1 MKNIQFPLILTGA
14 VALLTAGC
22 GHKTQ
27 PGQSAVPAGIAVPA
41 QAPVLTLAAEAYR
54 ERLDVMGTVAAAARA
69 QVSAKV
75 PAEVREVFCNAGQTV
90 TKGQLL
96 IRLDDRDL
104 REQLATATAQMEQA
118 EAELRRVTAL
128 FDKQAATEQMK
139 LAAETAARSAKAQ
152 VERATVALSWTE
164 VRAPITGKVTDRQ
177 VDVGDLAAPGRP
189 LLNLFDP
196 SRLRL
201 ETDVPL
207 RLVEK
212 LPLGATV
219 DVTLDN
225 PARAVK
231 GHVEEIVAEADPAS
245 RTQRLKIAL
254 ESADGLRPGQF
265 GRVWV
270 EMDPRDALFVPV
282 SALYR
287 TGQLSYALAVTGD
300 RAERRLVKTG
310 RTTGDRVEVL
320 SGLVAGDKILAQPV
334 LQ

>member
-1 MKNIQFPLILTGA
+1 MHAKSLIPLISA
-14 VALLTAGC
+14 ALLAGC
-22 GHKTQ
+22 GHKTE
-27 PGQSAVPAGIAVPA
+27 PGRTETPAGVAIPA
-41 QAPVLTLAAEAYR
+41 QAGTVTVAAEPFR
-54 ERLDVMGTVAAAARA
+54 ERLDIMGTVAAAARA

-75 PAEVREVFCNAGQTV
+75 PAEVREVFCNAGQAV
-90 TKGQLL
+90 TNGQLL
-96 IRLDDRDL
+96 LRLDDRDL
-104 REQLATATAQMEQA
+104 REQLATAAAQLEQA
-118 EAELRRVTAL
+118 QAELRRVSAL
-128 FDKQAATEQMK
+128 FEKQAATEQMK

-164 VRAPITGKVTDRQ
+164 VRAPIAGIVTDRQ
-177 VDVGDLAAPGRP
+177 VDIGDLAAPGRP

-201 ETDVPL
+201 EADVPL

-212 LPLGATV
+212 LPLGALA

-231 GHVEEIVAEADPAS
+231 GRVEEIVAEADPAS
-245 RTQRLKIAL
+245 RTQRIKLTL
-254 ESADGLRPGQF
+254 EKADGLRPGQF

-270 EMDPRDALFVPV
+270 ELDPREVVFVPA

-287 TGQLSYALAVTGD
+287 TGQLAYAMVVDGSLAQ
-300 RAERRLVKTG
+300 RRLVKTG
-310 RTTGDRVEVL
+310 RTSGEKIEVL
-320 SGLVAGDKILAQPV
+320 SGLTAGEKILAQPV